1 MSRYEDTRLEERLE
15 GLEDGGFALIIE
27 NLSRPNLAYFALQT
41 NASSPVLL
49 CMSRTA
55 QGLAFSSRAAFVA
68 VAASESAS
76 SRPLLFFSTPSR
88 ESR

>member
-1 MSRYEDTRLEERLE
+1 MTSRYEDTRLEERLE

-49 CMSRTA
+49 CMSRTGESP
-55 QGLAFSSRAAFVA
+55 GLKALHSRAV
-68 VAASESAS
+68 
-76 SRPLLFFSTPSR
+76 
-88 ESR
+88 